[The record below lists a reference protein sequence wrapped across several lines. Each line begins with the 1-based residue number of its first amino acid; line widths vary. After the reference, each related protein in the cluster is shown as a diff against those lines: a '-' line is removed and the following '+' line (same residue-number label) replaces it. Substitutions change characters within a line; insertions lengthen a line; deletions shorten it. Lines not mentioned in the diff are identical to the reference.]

1 MNWILILLLVIVGA
15 VMAVLSVFGI
25 IQSGFELILWVI
37 FGIVSA
43 YLIAKKG
50 GRIPFM
56 EGVIMGT
63 ITGIVNSAIQSSM
76 FSTYL
81 LNNPNSLDG
90 FKEIPLSMPPQYLI
104 LFAGP
109 FIGIIYGIMV
119 GIVAMSLRKIVGT
132 ND

>member
-1 MNWILILLLVIVGA
+1 MNWILILLLVLVGA

-56 EGVIMGT
+56 EGVIMGP
-63 ITGIVNSAIQSSM
+63 ITGIINSAI
-76 FSTYL
+76 
-81 LNNPNSLDG
+81 
-90 FKEIPLSMPPQYLI
+90 
-104 LFAGP
+104 
-109 FIGIIYGIMV
+109 
-119 GIVAMSLRKIVGT
+119 R
-132 ND
+132 